1 MLLTLTLDDLQSH
14 IVRFASSTSI
24 HITIGYIAPLSL
36 IVTNERMDGRTDGW
50 TDGRMDR
57 HFSHMLIGHLLQ
69 SKDDLNMAGQVLDI

>member
-36 IVTNERMDGRTDGW
+36 IVTNERTDGRTDGQ
-50 TDGRMDR
+50 TFFTHVNGS
-57 HFSHMLIGHLLQ
+57 FLQ
-69 SKDDLNMAGQVLDI
+69 SEDDLKIINVDHIRHIQI